1 MARVW
6 LGFELM
12 EEASRISLANGT
24 TSIKEQGINV
34 PGE

>member
-6 LGFELM
+6 LGFEPM
-12 EEASRISLANGT
+12 EEASKISLENGT
-24 TSIKEQGINV
+24 TSIKEQAINV